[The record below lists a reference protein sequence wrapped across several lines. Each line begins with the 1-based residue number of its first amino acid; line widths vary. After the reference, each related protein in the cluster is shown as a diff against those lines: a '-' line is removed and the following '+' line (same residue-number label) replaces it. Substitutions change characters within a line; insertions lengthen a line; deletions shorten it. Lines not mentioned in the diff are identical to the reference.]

1 MGGSLNPG
9 GEPGAYGPPEPGFYS
24 LSVDGVVE
32 TAVSITS
39 KYDYNV
45 NIIST
50 GFTVTGGDSEDALVY
65 SWTYDGSSTFQGF
78 SLTQN
83 STTVDYSIGDSLLFN
98 TNLTIWSV
106 ASSITENTRILT
118 LNNNIILNN
127 SNLLTIEPD
136 SLIESVRSATT
147 YIPTI
152 SDQTI
157 PDGIYLEGPQTIKGD
172 SNLVPNNIR
181 KNTVL
186 FGIIGSLSP
195 YTWQGADIEFVQDL
209 GSQSYALS
217 TTTYDSWTPS
227 TSAKAIKST
236 TTLTTFV
243 ADMTTYEYIIKW
255 ETQADV
261 VYADGT
267 TMNTC
272 PIRQV
277 ACLYSYIFKRP
288 YNLDAVTSGTRTSN
302 ATISYSA
309 PLTKYYN
316 SSGNLAIGWTASYG
330 IYPGVTSPTFS
341 NATTDTPTVTV
352 KTPTWNARCSTT
364 YMSTTSASAID
375 ATKTTLQFKAKLY
388 RCAKGTFARGTY
400 EDCITLF
407 NSSNS

>member
-1 MGGSLNPG
+1 MPSLGSLTID
-9 GEPGAYGPPEPGFYS
+9 
-24 LSVDGVVE
+24 SVIILREVMRPFRVD
-32 TAVSITS
+32 
-39 KYDYNV
+39 
-45 NIIST
+45 IIST
-50 GFTVTGGDSEDALVY
+50 GAEIYQLTMSKPEEYILY
-65 SWTYDGSSTFQGF
+65 STWTYSGENTFLGF
-78 SLTQN
+78 STSSSATSPDN
-83 STTVDYSIGDSLLFN
+83 GFAIGDSFEVSTSAIN
-98 TNLTIWSV
+98 IYSV
-106 ASSITENTRILT
+106 DAVPSTITENTRILT

-172 SNLVPNNIR
+172 SNLIPNNIR

-186 FGIIGSLSP
+186 FGITGSLSP

-217 TTTYDSWTPS
+217 TTTYGSWTPS
-227 TSAKAIKST
+227 TTAKSIKAT
-236 TTLTTFV
+236 ANLTTFV
-243 ADMTTYEYIIKW
+243 ADMVNYEYIIKW

-261 VYADGT
+261 VYPDGT

-302 ATISYSA
+302 ATTYYTA

-330 IYPGVTSPTFS
+330 LYPGVTSPTFS
-341 NATTDTPTVTV
+341 NGTTDTPTVTV

-375 ATKTTLQFKAKLY
+375 TSKTTLQFKAKLY
-388 RCAKGTFARGTY
+388 RCAKGAFARATY